1 MAANDLNTESPEKPK
16 VLVIYAHPESQSSV
30 ANQVM
35 IKKITALDH
44 VTVHDLMRITPT
56 FLLMWMPSSSVY
68 LLMM

>member
-1 MAANDLNTESPEKPK
+1 MAVNDLNTESPEKPK

-44 VTVHDLMRITPT
+44 VTVHDLYALSLIHI
-56 FLLMWMPSSSVY
+56 
-68 LLMM
+68 